1 MPSWYEE
8 SFGEDYL
15 IVYKHRTREDAI
27 CEVGKI
33 SRWLHLRENDLI
45 LDLCCGTGRHT
56 LSLAKRGYHVVGLDL
71 SKVLLTHAVKDAGE
85 LAVPF
90 IHGDMRY
97 LPFVDEMFDV
107 VLNLFTSFGYFS
119 DDEDNQQVLR
129 EIARVL
135 KPGGRYLLDFLN
147 KSYVVQ
153 NLVPKS
159 EREEDGVRIREE
171 RWIDG
176 DFVCK
181 AITITDESGTRRYQE
196 RVKMYDSG
204 QLEQML
210 EKAGLNVEKRYGSFA
225 GEPIQSSSKRIILIG
240 CVNK

>member
-1 MPSWYEE
+1 MPYWYEE

-15 IVYKHRTREDAI
+15 IVYKHRTREDATR
-27 CEVGKI
+27 EVEVIK
-33 SRWLHLRENDLI
+33 RWLRLSEKDLI

-56 LSLAKRGYHVVGLDL
+56 VSLAKLGYHVVGFDL
-71 SKVLLTHAVKDAGE
+71 SKVLLNHAVKDAYD

-97 LPFVDEMFDV
+97 LPFVDHTFDV

-119 DDEDNQQVLR
+119 DDEDNLQVLK
-129 EIARVL
+129 EVARVL

-147 KSYVVQ
+147 KPFVVQ

-159 EREEDGVRIREE
+159 EREENGVRIREE

-176 DFVCK
+176 DYVCK
-181 AITITDESGTRRYQE
+181 SITVTDEKGTRRYQE
-196 RVKMYDSG
+196 RVKMYDCE
-204 QLEQML
+204 QLEHML
-210 EKAGLNVEKRYGSFA
+210 GKVGLKVEKRYGSFA
-225 GEPIQSSSKRIILIG
+225 EEPVQPSSNRMILIG